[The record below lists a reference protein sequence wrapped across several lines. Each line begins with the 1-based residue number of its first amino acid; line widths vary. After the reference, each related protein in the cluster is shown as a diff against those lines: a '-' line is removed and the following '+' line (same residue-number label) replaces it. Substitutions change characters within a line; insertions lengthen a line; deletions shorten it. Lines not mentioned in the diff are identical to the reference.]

1 MSDTNKTSNDPN
13 QELAIQAS
21 IPVAFAGPAF
31 SPRPL
36 TLSGVSIRVRR
47 LQPEQIQ
54 AMQVHLKNG
63 GIDSLQSYEDAIVS
77 GGATDPKKLLALK
90 VVQIAT
96 VGTDNNRLIFAG
108 EPGLASL
115 GALDK
120 AEVVQIGKEVI
131 SFNGLV

>member
-1 MSDTNKTSNDPN
+1 MSNTTPNESN

-21 IPVAFAGPAF
+21 APVAFAGPAF
-31 SPRPL
+31 SSKQL
-36 TLSGVSIRVRR
+36 TLSGSAIRVRR

-54 AMQVHLKNG
+54 AMQTHLKNG
-63 GIDSLQSYEDAIVS
+63 GIDSLQSFEDAIVG

-96 VGTDNNRLIFAG
+96 VGTEDNRLIFPG
-108 EPGLASL
+108 QPGLASL